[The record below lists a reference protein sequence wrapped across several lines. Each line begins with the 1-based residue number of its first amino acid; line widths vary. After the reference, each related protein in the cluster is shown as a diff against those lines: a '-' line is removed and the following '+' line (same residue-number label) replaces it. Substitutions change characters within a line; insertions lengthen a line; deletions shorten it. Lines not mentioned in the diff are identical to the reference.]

1 MCEHMAGQPFQR
13 REALGCLA
21 VLGSIND
28 RSLLIHVLHPLLG
41 EGRPDDIAGQVFYGG
56 IVIRRNTVSAED
68 VKAGMP
74 PCGEHGD
81 HLLCNLPLGKKHP
94 EHLVPEDGL
103 QLFQLQG
110 RGDTEHALV
119 AVETAVRHQNVG
131 VRIKSEEIAEGL
143 HGDDGAGD
151 GIIFGDRLLEKDLQG
166 FPGTAAEITALAL
179 SPKSPSRSSF
189 KHAVSFIRCGCL
201 ARCST
206 AKCSKNSNDSS
217 NKASTAAG
225 KLPANCQRKQAGT
238 HFTPYRVRS
247 VSVSFLQNRVH
258 VRRRIAAQNPLAG

>member
-1 MCEHMAGQPFQR
+1 MAVSSFGEIRFPQKTLKP
-13 REALGCLA
+13 ECLHVESMA
-21 VLGSIND
+21 IISSVIFPLERSIL
-28 RSLLIHVLHPLLG
+28 S
-41 EGRPDDIAGQVFYGG
+41 
-56 IVIRRNTVSAED
+56 T
-68 VKAGMP
+68 
-74 PCGEHGD
+74 
-81 HLLCNLPLGKKHP
+81 LCRKMASSFFK
-94 EHLVPEDGL
+94 
-103 QLFQLQG
+103 LQG

-179 SPKSPSRSSF
+179 SPKSPSCSSF